1 MLFAGDFMKSIFSL
15 VITLFVSQ
23 GSVADLLTCSV
34 PNGED
39 VFEFSQEDSE
49 YKINFLDTLVLNVSE
64 KGMSIVKF
72 PEGSELTLQDSISD
86 EQLKA
91 DSGYSILPQEIEY
104 TQIAKTYDIKST
116 VVKNKNNLSKTLAAR
131 QIDMEDGSS
140 KVVFYLTDLKSDNN
154 RANINVFNCQN

>member
-1 MLFAGDFMKSIFSL
+1 MKSIFSL

-39 VFEFSQEDSE
+39 VFEFSQEDSD
-49 YKINFLDTLVLNVSE
+49 YKINFLETLALNVSE
-64 KGMSIVKF
+64 KGMSVIKF
-72 PEGSELTLQDSISD
+72 PEGAELTLQDSISN
-86 EQLKA
+86 EQVKA
-91 DSGYSILPQEIEY
+91 DSGYGILPQEIEY
-104 TQIAKTYDIKST
+104 TQIAKTHEIKST
-116 VVKNKNNLSKTLAAR
+116 VVKNKHNLSMTLAAR

-140 KVVFYLTDLKSDNN
+140 KVIFYLTDTKSDSS